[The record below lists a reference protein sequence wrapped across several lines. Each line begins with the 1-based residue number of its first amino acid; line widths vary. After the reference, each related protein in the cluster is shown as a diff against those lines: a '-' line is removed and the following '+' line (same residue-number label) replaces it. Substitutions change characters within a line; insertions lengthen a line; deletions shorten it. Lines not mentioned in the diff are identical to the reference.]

1 MNPNQKAVPL
11 AEQPFVVLRVISLRQ
26 VPLKRRVRFCLG
38 ERRLAWVNAISLG
51 ESAAPL
57 QMAGAGIGRC
67 GNRRARKSDREMPVF
82 SGISLCFWFSE
93 LFPHDRERTS
103 GSPRRAVTRRA
114 GDYAQSGR
122 LRTERGRS
130 GCRGHGGRNQT
141 MPVRSKCFS
150 QLSATLATPE
160 RHFSSNGLSS
170 PASRSR
176 SVKTRLPPCLVYAM

>member
-1 MNPNQKAVPL
+1 MRAALLGEVPL
-11 AEQPFVVLRVISLRQ
+11 FGEVSLRH
-26 VPLKRRVRFCLG
+26 R
-38 ERRLAWVNAISLG
+38 
-51 ESAAPL
+51 
-57 QMAGAGIGRC
+57 
-67 GNRRARKSDREMPVF
+67 RRARKSGREMPGF
-82 SGISLCFWFSE
+82 SGISLCFWLSE
-93 LFPHDRERTS
+93 WFPHDRERTS
-103 GSPRRAVTRRA
+103 GSPRRAITRRAGDYAQSGRSRAERAITHRAGDYAQSGRLRAERAITRRA

>member
-1 MNPNQKAVPL
+1 MRAALLGKVPL
-11 AEQPFVVLRVISLRQ
+11 
-26 VPLKRRVRFCLG
+26 LG
-38 ERRLAWVNAISLG
+38 EVSLCH
-51 ESAAPL
+51 
-57 QMAGAGIGRC
+57 R
-67 GNRRARKSDREMPVF
+67 RRARKSDREMPGF
-82 SGISLCFWFSE
+82 SGISLCFWFSK

-103 GSPRRAVTRRA
+103 GSPRRAITHRSGDYAQIGRLRTERAITRSA

>member
-1 MNPNQKAVPL
+1 MRAALLGKVSL
-11 AEQPFVVLRVISLRQ
+11 FGEVSLRH
-26 VPLKRRVRFCLG
+26 R
-38 ERRLAWVNAISLG
+38 
-51 ESAAPL
+51 
-57 QMAGAGIGRC
+57 
-67 GNRRARKSDREMPVF
+67 RRARKSDREMPGF

-103 GSPRRAVTRRA
+103 GSPRQAVTHRAGDYAPSGRLRAERAVTRRAGGHAQSGRLRTERAVTRRA